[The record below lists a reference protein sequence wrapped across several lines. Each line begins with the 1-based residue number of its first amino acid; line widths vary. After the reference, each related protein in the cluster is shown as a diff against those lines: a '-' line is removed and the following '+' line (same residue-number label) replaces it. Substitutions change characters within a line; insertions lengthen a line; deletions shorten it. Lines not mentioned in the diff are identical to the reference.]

1 MSTCV
6 GTCGHYII
14 ITMVTGECQWSDL
27 PLIKEMMTGCRSLPS
42 HEVRLHHHPNIQIWY
57 LNGQIGMVLASLNRV
72 RLCE

>member
-14 ITMVTGECQWSDL
+14 ITMVTGECQWSDR

-42 HEVRLHHHPNIQIWY
+42 HEVRLHHHPHIPQWADW
-57 LNGQIGMVLASLNRV
+57 NGSGQFEWSEVL
-72 RLCE
+72 